1 MNTYAQ
7 SPHGGLYGMKKF
19 RKTRPRS
26 SFHESSKFLKIWKK
40 NKFPK
45 KNDFSGWE
53 KQILKKLRDSGI
65 SIETKFRNFPL
76 NVENEKF
83 EYVPDF
89 LMKGFEYKGREV
101 LVEAHEKISEEDVKK
116 YRKFRSVFGSTYYL
130 IMIVTDGELRSWN
143 EYDQGVQGFFNE
155 IWAVGDIEI
164 LTERLRK
171 MKNDYEEK
179 INSLP
184 QNALCP
190 KCGKKAAG
198 YKEIV
203 KLFGYRGKIVQSFCG
218 KCRSK

>member
-1 MNTYAQ
+1 
-7 SPHGGLYGMKKF
+7 MKKF

-130 IMIVTDGELRSWN
+130 IMIVTDGELRMWN
-143 EYDQGVQGFFNE
+143 EYDQGVQG
-155 IWAVGDIEI
+155 
-164 LTERLRK
+164 
-171 MKNDYEEK
+171 
-179 INSLP
+179 
-184 QNALCP
+184 
-190 KCGKKAAG
+190 
-198 YKEIV
+198 
-203 KLFGYRGKIVQSFCG
+203 
-218 KCRSK
+218 

>member
-1 MNTYAQ
+1 
-7 SPHGGLYGMKKF
+7 MKKF

-130 IMIVTDGELRSWN
+130 IMIVTDGELRMWN

-155 IWAVGDIEI
+155 IWAVGDIEF

-171 MKNDYEEK
+171 MKMDYEEK

-184 QNALCP
+184 QNASCP
-190 KCGKKAAG
+190 KCGKKAVG

-203 KLFGYRGKIVQSFCG
+203 KLFGYRGKRVQSFCRE
-218 KCRSK
+218 CRSKNVRT

>member
-1 MNTYAQ
+1 MNMHTQ

-143 EYDQGVQGFFNE
+143 EYDQGAQGFFNE
-155 IWAVGDIEI
+155 IWAMGDIEFLI
-164 LTERLRK
+164 EHLRK
-171 MKNDYEEK
+171 MKSDYEEK

-184 QNALCP
+184 QNASCP

-203 KLFGYRGKIVQSFCG
+203 KLFGYRGKIVQSFCK
-218 KCRSK
+218 KCRS